1 MIKITGLSAWKKV
14 PLAWLG
20 MVPEAITRHVGA
32 RLESVSLTGFCPS
45 QLSGGQ
51 RQRVAIARAGP
62 RRCWSTRP
70 RSDSGGQ
77 RDRNPARSIWVIH
90 DEMEV
95 VRRAADAV
103 AQSADGRLI
112 LSG

>member
-1 MIKITGLSAWKKV
+1 MIKITGLSARKKV

-32 RLESVSLTGFCPS
+32 RLESVSLAGFCPS

-70 RSDSGGQ
+70 RSDSGGHPRHADVTETL
-77 RDRNPARSIWVIH
+77 RDQFGLSTTKWRWCGEPLTPSRR
-90 DEMEV
+90 
-95 VRRAADAV
+95 VRTA
-103 AQSADGRLI
+103 G
-112 LSG
+112 